1 MSSASEHASA
11 RFALLLDT
19 NAFIALEPTSPSFEA
34 ALPEA
39 AELVRLAQEGGHAF
53 FLSAAI
59 ELDFD
64 RDPRLER
71 RAANRALSRKYRT
84 LEKIAA
90 APELLSTL
98 GEAPPPPGRNSNDDV
113 DLVLLATLWVGAI
126 DFLVSDDVK
135 LRRRGVR
142 AGLGDRIFTVVEA
155 AAFLR
160 RLSPKTSDPPP
171 AVEPV
176 KTYSLNAADPI
187 FASLRRDYDGFDDW
201 LRRTCSAPGRPAW
214 VIRSDD
220 GSYGAVMIVKD
231 EKEGDGDVGLPGRV
245 LKLST
250 FKVADQAMG
259 RSYGELLLKTL
270 FGYLHT
276 GEYDTV
282 YVTAYP
288 KHERLIEL
296 LDAFG
301 FSPHGTPGGP
311 NDELVLAK
319 HRRPVDV
326 GVTDPLEAHRRHGP
340 PFIHPNSRFFV
351 VPVLPVWHDA
361 LFPDFHIGLDL
372 WVGRRPYG
380 NALRKAYVSG
390 TRSRLVAAGDALLL
404 YRSVDLQAVTVVGVV
419 EDVCV
424 SSDPEVIRRFVGRRT
439 VYTPGDLAQMAAE
452 HGELHAMI
460 FRQDRL
466 LDPPISRRTLEIM
479 GALNG
484 PPQSITQVRS
494 GGRAWLHQQ
503 LAESQ

>member
-1 MSSASEHASA
+1 MVSSSEHAGA
-11 RFALLLDT
+11 HFALLLDT

-34 ALPEA
+34 ALPDA
-39 AELVRLAQEGGHAF
+39 AELVRLAQEGDHSF

-59 ELDFD
+59 EVDFN
-64 RDPRLER
+64 RDPRPGR
-71 RAANRALSRKYRT
+71 RGANHALSRKYRK
-84 LEKIAA
+84 LDRIAA
-90 APELLSTL
+90 PPDLLSAL
-98 GEAPPPPGRNSNDDV
+98 GEPPPPRERNSNDDV
-113 DLVLLATLWVGAI
+113 DLALLAALWVGAV
-126 DFLVSDDVK
+126 DFLVSDDAK

-142 AGLGDRIFTVVEA
+142 AGLGDRIVTVVEA

-160 RLSPKTSDPPP
+160 RLSPRTSEPPP
-171 AVEPV
+171 AVESL
-176 KTYSLNAADPI
+176 KTYSLNMVDPI
-187 FASLRRDYDGFDDW
+187 FASLREDYGGFDDW
-201 LRRTCSAPGRPAW
+201 LRRTCAAPGRPAW

-231 EKEGDGDVGLPGRV
+231 EPNGDAGLPGRV

-250 FKVADQAMG
+250 FKVADHAMG

-270 FGYLHT
+270 FGHLHA

-282 YVTAYP
+282 YVTAFP

-296 LDAFG
+296 FDAFG
-301 FSPHGTPGGP
+301 FLRHGSPGGP
-311 NDELVLAK
+311 DDELVLAK
-319 HRRPVDV
+319 HLRPLDI
-326 GVTDPLEAHRRHGP
+326 GATDPLEAHRRHGP
-340 PFIHPNSRFFV
+340 PFIHPASRLFV
-351 VPVLPVWHDA
+351 VPVLPLWHDA
-361 LFPDFHIGLDL
+361 LFPDFQIGLDL
-372 WVGRRPYG
+372 WVGSHPYG

-390 TRSRLVAAGDALLL
+390 TRSRLVAAGDVLLL
-404 YRSVDLQAVTVVGVV
+404 YRSIDLKAVTVVGVV

-439 VYTPGDLAQMAAE
+439 VYTPDELAQMAAE

-466 LDPPISRRTLEIM
+466 LDPPLSLRTLEYM

-484 PPQSITQVRS
+484 PPQSITQVRT
-494 GGRAWLHQQ
+494 GGREWLHQQ

>member
-1 MSSASEHASA
+1 MNSSSEHAGA
-11 RFALLLDT
+11 RYALLLDT

-34 ALPEA
+34 GLPDA
-39 AELVRLAQEGGHAF
+39 AELVRLAQEGEHAF
-53 FLSAAI
+53 FLSAAT
-59 ELDFD
+59 EFDFD
-64 RDPRLER
+64 RDPRPER
-71 RAANRALSRKYRT
+71 RAANHALSRKYRK
-84 LEKIAA
+84 LHEIEAP
-90 APELLSTL
+90 PELLSAL
-98 GEAPPPPGRNSNDDV
+98 SEPPPPPGRYSNDDV
-113 DLVLLATLWVGAI
+113 DLVLLATLWVGAV

-142 AGLGDRIFTVVEA
+142 AGLGDRIVTVVEA

-160 RLSPKTSDPPP
+160 RLSPKTSEPPP
-171 AVEPV
+171 AVEPLR
-176 KTYSLNAADPI
+176 TYSLNKADSI
-187 FASLRRDYDGFDDW
+187 FASLREDYDGFDDW

-220 GSYGAVMIVKD
+220 GAYGAVMIVKD
-231 EKEGDGDVGLPGRV
+231 EPTGDLGLPGRV

-250 FKVADQAMG
+250 FKVADHAMG

-270 FGYLHT
+270 FGYMHA

-282 YVTAYP
+282 YVTAFP
-288 KHERLIEL
+288 KHERLVEL
-296 LDAFG
+296 FEAFG
-301 FSPHGTPGGP
+301 FLRHGTPGGP
-311 NDELVLAK
+311 DAELVLVK
-319 HRRPVDV
+319 HRRPVDAS
-326 GVTDPLEAHRRHGP
+326 VTDPLEAHRRHGP
-340 PFIHPNSRFFV
+340 PFIHPDSRLFV

-372 WVGRRPYG
+372 WVGHRPYG

-390 TRSRLVAAGDALLL
+390 TRSRLVTAGDTLLL
-404 YRSVDLQAVTVVGVV
+404 YRSSDLKAATVVGVV

-439 VYTPGDLAQMAAE
+439 VYTPEELAQMAAE

-466 LDPPISRRTLEIM
+466 LDPPLSLRTLGVM

-484 PPQSITQVRS
+484 PPQSITQVRR